1 MSLNTKTITGSSQK
15 DQTTGAPSS
24 GTGPEN
30 AAGSTRTGRLTAAR
44 RALRRR
50 SRRAGFLLDVL
61 GLTIVGVVLLVVIFG
76 PLLAP
81 DVTTS
86 HILESREGPG
96 GSHWLGTDD
105 QGRDVLWR
113 IIVGARTTV
122 LAAVAIVALYS
133 VIGIVIA
140 TVAVTAPRWIGDIIM
155 RLVDV
160 MQAFPSLIF
169 ALLIAALMGPSLT
182 SAIVALGATGWV
194 VTARLLA
201 GIMRETYQEP
211 YIEAAR
217 VLGVSGPRIL
227 VRHVLPNALPT
238 LWVKWAGDLGTTIIL
253 IGSMSFIGAGAQPP
267 SAEWGA
273 MVIAAKGYVATGWWA
288 SLFPGLAIAV
298 TSMGVALV
306 GDLVY
311 DRTFRRAKGH

>member
-1 MSLNTKTITGSSQK
+1 MSRTINITPGSSRT
-15 DQTTGAPSS
+15 DLPTGTPAPESVQETAV
-24 GTGPEN
+24 GD
-30 AAGSTRTGRLTAAR
+30 AHTGRFVVAR

-50 SRRAGFLLDVL
+50 SRRSGFLLDVL
-61 GLTIVGVVLLVVIFG
+61 GLTIVGVVVLVVAFG

-81 DVTTS
+81 DVNTS

-96 GSHWLGTDD
+96 AGHWLGTDD

-155 RLVDV
+155 RFVDV

-194 VTARLLA
+194 ITARLLA

-227 VRHVLPNALPT
+227 IRHVLPNALPT

-288 SLFPGLAIAV
+288 SLFPGLAIAI
-298 TSMGVALV
+298 TSMGFALV
-306 GDLVY
+306 GDLVH
-311 DRTFRRAKGH
+311 DRALRRAKGH